1 MKLGYVI
8 FRVTQFSKE
17 EMYVINPSLVTFLE
31 TEAVEDAAIFDTA
44 REAYERAAY
53 CGLLDWKVGL
63 R

>member
-8 FRVTQFSKE
+8 YRISVFSCV
-17 EMYVINPSLVTFLE
+17 EMYVINPSNVTFLE
-31 TEAVEDAAIFDTA
+31 TENLDNAAIFDTA
-44 REAYERAAY
+44 REAYERATY